1 VAAKPGRGLDH
12 APSDAGPDAPLAQV
26 GSAATMVIRFV
37 AMHLFQVDAAGLAQL
52 IQQQ

>member
-1 VAAKPGRGLDH
+1 
-12 APSDAGPDAPLAQV
+12 
-26 GSAATMVIRFV
+26 MVIRFV